1 MKPILSDRLL
11 PYAPLIVKYLR
22 MYRQDGIYYPGHGIT
37 ARELSG
43 GHSQRITGEN
53 LSERDIR
60 RIIQYARLNVPEG
73 NRIAGTPDEGYFFC
87 LNAEEMK
94 GTVAH
99 LVSEVATRNET
110 IRKLKEAFLEQPD
123 LFPINSQAETEQS
136 L

>member
-1 MKPILSDRLL
+1 MKPMLSDRLL
-11 PYAPLIVKYLR
+11 SYASLIVNHLR
-22 MYRQDGIYYPGHGIT
+22 IYRQEGVYYPGHGIT
-37 ARELSG
+37 ARALSG

-60 RIIQYARLNVPEG
+60 RIIQYARLNIPEG

-87 LNAEEMK
+87 LSADEMR

-99 LVSEVATRNET
+99 LISEVATRNET
-110 IRKLKEAFLEQPD
+110 IRKLKEAFTEQPE
-123 LFPINSQAETEQS
+123 LFPINSQAETEKS

>member
-11 PYAPLIVKYLR
+11 PYGSILVKHLR
-22 MYRQDGIYYPGHGIT
+22 IRRQDGTYYPEHGVKAKELAASYSRLIDGDTIT
-37 ARELSG
+37 D
-43 GHSQRITGEN
+43 
-53 LSERDIR
+53 RDIR

-87 LNAEEMK
+87 LNAEEMR

-99 LVSEVATRNET
+99 LISEVATRNET
-110 IRKLKEAFLEQPD
+110 IRKLKEAFTEQPE
-123 LFPINSQAETEQS
+123 LFSINSQAETEKS

>member
-1 MKPILSDRLL
+1 MKPTLSDRLL
-11 PYAPLIVKYLR
+11 SYAPLIVNHLR
-22 MYRQDGIYYPGHGIT
+22 VYRQEGICYPGHGIT
-37 ARELSG
+37 AKALSG

-87 LNAEEMK
+87 LNAEEMR

-99 LVSEVATRNET
+99 LISEVATRNET
-110 IRKLKEAFLEQPD
+110 IRKLKEAFTEQPE
-123 LFPINSQAETEQS
+123 LFPINSQAETEKS